1 MTHTRFHSRI
11 RMAMGALCAMTMV
24 LATAAC
30 SFNPQPE
37 HPTASTSKT
46 PTGSITLVASLNQW
60 GSLAAAIGGDDVK
73 VTSILSST
81 TVDAHD
87 FEPTAQDVK
96 ALHNADVVLVNGAGY
111 DTWASKNM
119 ASSTTCISV
128 SDIVGAMDG
137 DNPHLWFSRDARF
150 AIASELADTFSRL
163 RPGEKKTFSKNLKA
177 WQTCE
182 DTLERHIHEFSKA
195 HPDTTYA
202 ATEDVAYYLMSDMGF
217 EDRTPQG
224 YTQAMMNDAEPT
236 AADMRD
242 FKALLA
248 DDGVDLF
255 INGAQTATELTD
267 GLVKGAR
274 NAKIPVQTVT
284 EQMPSNYKTLTDW
297 IEVLF
302 TQITEKVDPSFVP
315 SAEDDE
321 SASSESP
328 SPQASTDPSSPADAD

>member
-1 MTHTRFHSRI
+1 MTHARFHSRI
-11 RMAMGALCAMTMV
+11 RMAMGALCAMAMV
-24 LATAAC
+24 LAAAAC

-37 HPTASTSKT
+37 HPTASATKT
-46 PTGSITLVASLNQW
+46 PTGPITLTASLNQW
-60 GSLAAAIGGDDVK
+60 GSLASAIGGDNVK
-73 VTSILSST
+73 VTSILSSA

-87 FEPTAQDVK
+87 FDPTAQDVK
-96 ALHNADVVLVNGAGY
+96 ALRNADVVLVNGAGY

-177 WQTCE
+177 WQERE

-224 YTQAMMNDAEPT
+224 YTQAMMNDTEPT
-236 AADMRD
+236 AADMHD
-242 FKALLA
+242 FKAMLA

-255 INGAQTATELTD
+255 VNGVQTATELTD
-267 GLVKGAR
+267 GLVKDAQSA
-274 NAKIPVQTVT
+274 NIPVQAVT

-297 IEVLF
+297 IDVLF
-302 TQITEKVDPSFVP
+302 TQITEKVDPSFIP
-315 SAEDDE
+315 SAEDDG
-321 SASSESP
+321 SASSENP
-328 SPQASTDPSSPADAD
+328 SPRTSTTTRSSAKAD

>member
-1 MTHTRFHSRI
+1 MTHTRFQSRI

-24 LATAAC
+24 LATVAC

-46 PTGSITLVASLNQW
+46 PTGPITLVASLNQW

-96 ALHNADVVLVNGAGY
+96 ALHTADVVLVNGAGY

-267 GLVKGAR
+267 GLVKDAR

-315 SAEDDE
+315 STEDDE

-328 SPQASTDPSSPADAD
+328 SPQASTDTSSPADAD

>member
-1 MTHTRFHSRI
+1 M
-11 RMAMGALCAMTMV
+11 
-24 LATAAC
+24 
-30 SFNPQPE
+30 
-37 HPTASTSKT
+37 
-46 PTGSITLVASLNQW
+46 
-60 GSLAAAIGGDDVK
+60 K

-267 GLVKGAR
+267 GLVKDAR

-315 SAEDDE
+315 SAEGDE

-328 SPQASTDPSSPADAD
+328 SPQASTDTSSPADAD